1 MNENLDGI
9 IEQYKRKLETVK
21 SGNQVPA
28 APVWQYF
35 NDIVAKMSPEQ
46 MGFVQTSS
54 KAVQAKKEMNGLFL
68 EWMFE
73 RFKNDFV
80 ADPRFEAEAR
90 RYVDCIESVAAEFS
104 EHNKNLAKENEA
116 LKAEIERLK
125 REAV

>member
-1 MNENLDGI
+1 MSENLDGI
-9 IEQYKRKLETVK
+9 IEQYRRRLEVVK
-21 SGNQVPA
+21 SGNQIPA

-35 NDIVAKMSPEQ
+35 NDVVAKMTPEQ
-46 MGFVQTSS
+46 VNFVQTSS
-54 KAVQAKKEMNGLFL
+54 KAVSAKKELNGLFL
-68 EWMFE
+68 EYMFE

-80 ADPRFEAEAR
+80 SEARFEAEAR